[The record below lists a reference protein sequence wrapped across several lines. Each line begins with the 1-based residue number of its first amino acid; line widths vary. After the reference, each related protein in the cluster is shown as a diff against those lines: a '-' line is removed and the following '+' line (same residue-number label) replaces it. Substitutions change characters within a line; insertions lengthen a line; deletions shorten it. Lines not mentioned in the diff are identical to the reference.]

1 MNCGLEFFWRSILNG
16 KNMSSEFDDITRISQ
31 DIAIQSNVKSLECVD
46 VLNTNYELQLQKNKN
61 HLANLKTVLL
71 RLQGQSRFLD
81 NLAKENL
88 SSTGGMDMTEHQ
100 QNLRKESKEDKNE
113 IEQLESD
120 ISSLAETLC
129 SKHNVLKE
137 KLELLDKK
145 LCSTKEKKTKL
156 EILQPKLEEVESKIE
171 LQKNTEM
178 LKELK
183 AKQQE
188 AATAIEECKTS
199 ITSLE
204 HCKTLLQVEV
214 TQLQDGATK
223 LIEEFKIQQAIK
235 QENQQREGTRT
246 QWFATAVELYSS
258 LGGVRVQ
265 SMQGDSVVLEIPSD
279 TQPVGLEE
287 SSPSLILTIKFRLQG
302 GAQAVF
308 AGAEINLDLPTVEDL
323 VNHAIRTNDVVAF
336 ILQVKELFRKQRNL
350 MMEVKQLQ
358 ANYAMDW
365 EPNHGRVRVMLGRSG
380 KVVCTLKVDSKYSI
394 GQGQVQLLGVEG
406 GSNREG
412 IQQLQNDGANRNLTE
427 WIEKLQE
434 LFSDQ

>member
-1 MNCGLEFFWRSILNG
+1 
-16 KNMSSEFDDITRISQ
+16 
-31 DIAIQSNVKSLECVD
+31 
-46 VLNTNYELQLQKNKN
+46 
-61 HLANLKTVLL
+61 
-71 RLQGQSRFLD
+71 
-81 NLAKENL
+81 
-88 SSTGGMDMTEHQ
+88 
-100 QNLRKESKEDKNE
+100 
-113 IEQLESD
+113 
-120 ISSLAETLC
+120 
-129 SKHNVLKE
+129 
-137 KLELLDKK
+137 
-145 LCSTKEKKTKL
+145 
-156 EILQPKLEEVESKIE
+156 
-171 LQKNTEM
+171 
-178 LKELK
+178 
-183 AKQQE
+183 
-188 AATAIEECKTS
+188 
-199 ITSLE
+199 
-204 HCKTLLQVEV
+204 
-214 TQLQDGATK
+214 
-223 LIEEFKIQQAIK
+223 
-235 QENQQREGTRT
+235 
-246 QWFATAVELYSS
+246 
-258 LGGVRVQ
+258 VQ

-279 TQPVGLEE
+279 TQPVGLDE

-302 GAQAVF
+302 GTQAVF